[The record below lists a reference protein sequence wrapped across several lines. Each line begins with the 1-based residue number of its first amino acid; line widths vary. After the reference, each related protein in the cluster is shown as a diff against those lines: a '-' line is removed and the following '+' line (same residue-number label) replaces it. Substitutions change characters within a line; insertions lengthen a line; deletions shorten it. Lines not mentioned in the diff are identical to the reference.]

1 MFDCNYFWRA
11 ISIHSDGSLEPC
23 CHFNAGL
30 EWTATRIKEDN
41 AGWIAYKESKK
52 LTDWNIQNSQT
63 LQKIRK
69 TALGGG
75 VPTGCSPC
83 VMHEKNGMESPRQKG
98 YDTSEEYQPPE
109 EHEKQIIRPVE
120 YIEAMDL
127 FMNNI
132 CNFKCI
138 MCSEDF
144 SHLIAKEKN
153 IETPIT
159 NWGDNEP
166 HILEFMRKAKNLKK
180 VTIAG
185 GEPFYNTSYLHKVL
199 GTILPRAKNI
209 KLTITTNGSNRITQE
224 TADILNQFKEVN
236 LAISIDGTGKYG
248 EVQRSRSDWN
258 VIKENIDYM
267 NETLD
272 TSIVYIYLNSTI
284 TAITLPGLP
293 HLLTWAKEHPA
304 INWVHPV
311 FVAYPEWLRC
321 EVLKQEVID
330 DVKNKVIEIQKE
342 NKRWTFCN
350 SPRVTGQII
359 SYLENVKPTTKYREQ
374 FDNYFEDLKTKR
386 GLDLYKELPQFK
398 DWLM

>member
-41 AGWIAYKESKK
+41 AGWIKYRESKK
-52 LTDWNIQNSQT
+52 LNDWNIQNSNT

-69 TALGGG
+69 TALDGG

-83 VMHEKNGMESPRQKG
+83 VIHEKNGMESPRQKG
-98 YDTSEEYQPPE
+98 YDTSDDYQPPAE
-109 EHEKQIIRPVE
+109 SEKQILRPVE

-166 HILEFMRKAKNLKK
+166 HILEFMRRAKNLKK

-199 GTILPRAKNI
+199 EAILPRAKNI
-209 KLTITTNGSNRITQE
+209 KLTITTNGSNRIKQE
-224 TADILNQFKEVN
+224 TADMINQFKEVN
-236 LAISIDGTGKYG
+236 LAISVDGTGKYS
-248 EVQRSRSDWN
+248 EVQRSRSNWN
-258 VIKENIDYM
+258 VIKENIDHM
-267 NETLD
+267 NEILD
-272 TSIVYIYLNSTI
+272 TEDVVYLYFNSTI
-284 TAITLPGLP
+284 TAITLPDLP
-293 HLLTWAKEHPA
+293 HLLDWANKHPA
-304 INWVHPV
+304 VKWVHPV

-330 DVKNKVIEIQKE
+330 DVKDKIIALTKQKDFAF
-342 NKRWTFCN
+342 TH
-350 SPRVTGQII
+350 PRCSEQII
-359 SYLENVKPTTKYREQ
+359 KNLENIKPTTKYKEQ
-374 FDNYFEDLKTKR
+374 FDNYFEDLKAKR